1 MNMYKRAY
9 YDLLNGV
16 SEVMDMMDDVVMET
30 EPKHMREKIYE
41 LYGRFVIAI
50 QNSEKVIVES
60 DEEI

>member
-1 MNMYKRAY
+1 MNMYKKAY
-9 YDLLNGV
+9 QELLYGV
-16 SEVMDMMDDVVMET
+16 SEVMDMIDEVVMES

-41 LYGRFVIAI
+41 LYGRVVIAI

>member
-1 MNMYKRAY
+1 
-9 YDLLNGV
+9 
-16 SEVMDMMDDVVMET
+16 MDMIDEVVMES